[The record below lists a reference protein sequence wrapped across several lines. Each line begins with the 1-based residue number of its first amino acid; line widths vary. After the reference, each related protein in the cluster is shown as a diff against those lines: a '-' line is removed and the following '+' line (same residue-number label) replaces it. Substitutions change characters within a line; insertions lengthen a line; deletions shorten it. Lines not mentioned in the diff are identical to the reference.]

1 MVSSGG
7 MLHAPRSVARLIAT
21 APGVESVRLRVVPD
35 QRMGRRTVAEV
46 TVAEDLDVSPTPDGL
61 RALVR
66 DRLGAASEIGRASC
80 RERTSIPVVDG
91 IRTRQRAARG

>member
-66 DRLGAASEIGRASC
+66 DRLGAASVPREVHLSS
-80 RERTSIPVVDG
+80 RER
-91 IRTRQRAARG
+91 